1 MARGLS
7 LGASMAQRSIY
18 LAGPEVFLPNA
29 AEIGAAKVALCAE
42 FGFVGLYPGE
52 AGEPLPTE
60 TAALVAELYAR
71 CLRMMAR
78 ADLIVANLTPFRG
91 PSGDVGTAF
100 ELGYMAALRKPCFAY
115 SNVAEDLLARS
126 KRFDPMIV
134 RKGSDWVDGNGL
146 TVEDFGQFDNLML
159 PGGLAAPAV
168 CRAVPAAERY
178 TNLEAFRACLA
189 LARDKP

>member
-1 MARGLS
+1 MNRL
-7 LGASMAQRSIY
+7 SIY

-52 AGEPLPTE
+52 AGEPLPAE
-60 TAALVAELYAR
+60 SAAMAAALYAR
-71 CLRMMAR
+71 CLGMMAR

-91 PSGDVGTAF
+91 PSADVGTAY
-100 ELGYMAALRKPCFAY
+100 ELGYMAALGKPCFAY
-115 SNVAEDLLARS
+115 SNEAETLLDRS
-126 KRFDPMIV
+126 RRFDPNIV
-134 RKGSDWVDGNGL
+134 RKADAWIDRDGL

-178 TNLEAFRACLA
+178 TDLEAFRACLA
-189 LARDKP
+189 LARERS